1 MKQILF
7 LLFLI
12 PLLTAQAL
20 EKEATS
26 AIGNDNI
33 ILTSGKNLAGRILT
47 QSKDAVILMMNN
59 KHISIPKNEITRVY
73 DRPDGDLVYTEILP
87 RSGSFPPWW
96 VPAYDLFYSDTVQHF
111 EQIPAIV
118 IDNGTFQNVPYLSFR
133 ANKYIEINIYGD
145 PNHPAG
151 LEIGI
156 YGHRRSSAAAQKDA
170 REFITSY
177 LHGLKEIRALDALP
191 ATGGRTEV
199 NGMMMEI
206 TPPTAPDAYG
216 GWWVSIWYPKALE
229 KAKVAPEALKKI
241 TNTYSEVVKNAVSST
256 SWDKK
261 ELAASQRKLVKSA
274 HPLIYTQ

>member
-1 MKQILF
+1 MKQIF
-7 LLFLI
+7 FFLFLI
-12 PLLTAQAL
+12 PLLTAQAI

-26 AIGNDNI
+26 SIGNDNI
-33 ILTSGKNLAGRILT
+33 ILASGKKLAGRILT

-59 KHISIPKNEITRVY
+59 KHISIPKNEISRVY

-87 RSGSFPPWW
+87 RPGSFPPWW

-133 ANKYIEINIYGD
+133 ANKSIEINVYGN

-156 YGHRRSSAAAQKDA
+156 YGNRRSNASAQKDA
-170 REFITSY
+170 REFMTSY
-177 LHGLKEIRALDALP
+177 LHGLKEIRALEALP

-199 NGMMMEI
+199 NGMMIEI

-229 KAKVAPEALKKI
+229 KAKVTPEALKKI